1 MFTGFNTAFFPMHF
15 SGLRGMPRRVF
26 TYPEE
31 FGWDIFNLVSTIG
44 AFIFAAGVAT
54 FVIDIF
60 RPKPK
65 PAERNL
71 NPWNSG
77 TLEWTN
83 DPDESWGMR
92 SVPII
97 TSRYPLWDQPNLQA
111 DIEAGRFYLPDAK
124 SGRRETLVTS
134 VLDAKPLQCLRVGG
148 VSYVTIIAAL
158 SLGGVFIAL
167 TFHWWIPTIICAII
181 TFIAIIYWLWT
192 GTAQIP
198 EAAETDV
205 GLGLSLP
212 VYVSGPASVGWWAMF
227 ITMVGDGT
235 AFASLIFGYFFYWTV
250 HDDYTGVS
258 AGPGVFW
265 PMVALLLYLA
275 AWGLTMLARQ
285 LNEKGPTG
293 CRLALVAAAAV
304 TIAASLAGLAGP
316 YLTGMDPTS
325 NVYPATVWVIALW
338 TVIHGVVGVVMQ
350 LYCLARSLTGNMTGE
365 YDQDIRNVTLYWH
378 FMAFTAVVTFG
389 VLGLFPLVAS

>member
-1 MFTGFNTAFFPMHF
+1 
-15 SGLRGMPRRVF
+15 
-26 TYPEE
+26 
-31 FGWDIFNLVSTIG
+31 
-44 AFIFAAGVAT
+44 
-54 FVIDIF
+54 
-60 RPKPK
+60 
-65 PAERNL
+65 
-71 NPWNSG
+71 
-77 TLEWTN
+77 
-83 DPDESWGMR
+83 
-92 SVPII
+92 
-97 TSRYPLWDQPNLQA
+97 
-111 DIEAGRFYLPDAK
+111 
-124 SGRRETLVTS
+124 
-134 VLDAKPLQCLRVGG
+134 
-148 VSYVTIIAAL
+148 
-158 SLGGVFIAL
+158 
-167 TFHWWIPTIICAII
+167 
-181 TFIAIIYWLWT
+181 
-192 GTAQIP
+192 
-198 EAAETDV
+198 
-205 GLGLSLP
+205 
-212 VYVSGPASVGWWAMF
+212 MF

-293 CRLALVAAAAV
+293 CRFALVAAAAV